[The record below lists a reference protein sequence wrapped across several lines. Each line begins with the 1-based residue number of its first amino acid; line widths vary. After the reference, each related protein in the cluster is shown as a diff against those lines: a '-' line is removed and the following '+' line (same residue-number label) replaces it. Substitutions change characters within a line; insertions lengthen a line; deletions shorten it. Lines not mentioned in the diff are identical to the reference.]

1 MRVGR
6 SAGGLGAA
14 ARGVSRLFSR
24 PTTSPD
30 ARPALFS
37 VISLIVL
44 LIPMLLL
51 TSSLER
57 TTGLP
62 LGVAGSDDDL
72 PPEPIGRV
80 ESLRVERI
88 EAGYLLTA
96 EVRNTDVRSS
106 AGDTER
112 KQLTATD
119 LAALQTALQTF
130 KGLDPDRKRITLQPS
145 ADTTTDEVVRWMDA
159 VRVGPQGELYPR
171 VVLEA
176 AP

>member
-1 MRVGR
+1 M
-6 SAGGLGAA
+6 
-14 ARGVSRLFSR
+14 SRLFSR
-24 PTTSPD
+24 ATTSPD

-62 LGVAGSDDDL
+62 LGVAGSSDDL

-80 ESLRVERI
+80 EALHVERVA
-88 EAGYLLTA
+88 EGYLLTA
-96 EVRNTDVRSS
+96 DVRNTDVRSS

-112 KQLTATD
+112 KQSTAPD
-119 LAALQTALQTF
+119 LAALQQALVAF
-130 KGLDPDRKRITLQPS
+130 KSLDPGRKRISLRPGR
-145 ADTTTDEVVRWMDA
+145 ATTTEEVVRWMDA

-176 AP
+176 AQ